1 MGALVIISY
10 IAANLPAKDFAQTI
24 AFYQQL
30 GFVVHFQ
37 SEQWLILHN
46 DQSVDGT
53 LEIEFFPYPNLDPKQ
68 SYFSASVWVQ
78 NLDTLKALY
87 TSWSTLD
94 WSNYAEPTRITEIEQ
109 MGQLHIFNVIDVN
122 GSLLRCM
129 SLS

>member
-1 MGALVIISY
+1 MISY

-24 AFYQQL
+24 AFYLQL
-30 GFVVHFQ
+30 GFVVYFQ
-37 SEQWLILHN
+37 SEQWLILQN

-78 NLDTLKALY
+78 NLDTLNTLY

-94 WSNYAEPTRITEIEQ
+94 WSNCAEPTRITEIEQ

-122 GSLLRCM
+122 GSLLRCI

>member
-1 MGALVIISY
+1 MTNY
-10 IAANLPAKDFAQTI
+10 IAANLPTIDFAQTI

-37 SEQWLILHN
+37 SEQWLILQN

-53 LEIEFFPYPNLDPKQ
+53 LEIEFFPYPNLDSKQ

-78 NLDTLKALY
+78 DLDTLQALY
-87 TSWSTLD
+87 TSWVALD
-94 WSNYAEPTRITEIEQ
+94 WSNYADPTRITEIEQ

-122 GSLLRCM
+122 GSLLRCI

>member
-1 MGALVIISY
+1 MTNY
-10 IAANLPAKDFAQTI
+10 IAANLPAIDFAQTI

-30 GFVVHFQ
+30 GFAVHFQ
-37 SEQWLILHN
+37 SDQWLILQN

-53 LEIEFFPYPNLDPKQ
+53 LEIEFFPYPNLDSKQ

-78 NLDTLKALY
+78 DLDTLNTLY

-94 WSNYAEPTRITEIEQ
+94 WSNFADPTRITEIEQ

>member
-1 MGALVIISY
+1 MTNYV
-10 IAANLPAKDFAQTI
+10 AANLPAIDFAQTI

-37 SEQWLILHN
+37 SEQWLILQN

-53 LEIEFFPYPNLDPKQ
+53 LEIEFFPYLNLDPKQ

-78 NLDTLKALY
+78 DLDTLQALY
-87 TSWSTLD
+87 TSWVALD
-94 WSNYAEPTRITEIEQ
+94 WSNYADPTRITEIEQ

-122 GSLLRCM
+122 GSLLRCI

>member
-1 MGALVIISY
+1 MTNY
-10 IAANLPAKDFAQTI
+10 IAANLPTIDFAQTI

-37 SEQWLILHN
+37 SEQWLILQN

-53 LEIEFFPYPNLDPKQ
+53 LEIEFFPYLNLDPKQ

-78 NLDTLKALY
+78 DLDTLQALY
-87 TSWSTLD
+87 TSWVALD
-94 WSNYAEPTRITEIEQ
+94 WSNYADPTRITEIEQ

-122 GSLLRCM
+122 GSLLRCI

>member
-1 MGALVIISY
+1 MTNY
-10 IAANLPAKDFAQTI
+10 IAANLPTIDFAQTI

-30 GFVVHFQ
+30 GFEVHFQ
-37 SEQWLILHN
+37 SDQWLILQN

-78 NLDTLKALY
+78 DLDTLQALY
-87 TSWSTLD
+87 TSWVALD
-94 WSNYAEPTRITEIEQ
+94 WSNYADPTRITEIEQ